1 MSMYYVFVKIVYM
14 KIIKFYVFF
23 TLMTVSYSITAL
35 DLKTLVIGILS
46 LDQVPKTD
54 SYRYSVTNKLSAPVG
69 FEYCLDHGVVPT
81 IFATNRVAFE
91 VKCDEKQDNCFSN
104 LKIDFFERL
113 SRCFST
119 AIEPGKTLQ
128 VYTLACPIVKMTAQK
143 LHPELPVLRYPWCMQ
158 CYDRQSS
165 SIESKT
171 QELLKYRTF
180 KISDDNNINGTL
192 SRNFYQ
198 TNKKQ
203 KSKIEDQ
210 KKDL

>member
-1 MSMYYVFVKIVYM
+1 MYYVFVKIVYM
-14 KIIKFYVFF
+14 KIIKFCVFF

-35 DLKTLVIGILS
+35 DWKTLVIGILS
-46 LDQVPKTD
+46 LHQVPKTH
-54 SYRYSVTNKLSAPVG
+54 SHTYSVTNKLSAPVG

-91 VKCDEKQDNCFSN
+91 SKCDEKQENCSLNF
-104 LKIDFFERL
+104 KIAFFESL

-119 AIEPGKTLQ
+119 AIESGKTLQ

-143 LHPELPVLRYPWCMQ
+143 LHPELPVFRYPWCMQ

-165 SIESKT
+165 PIEST
-171 QELLKYRTF
+171 TPELLQYRTF

-192 SRNFYQ
+192 SRNFDKI
-198 TNKKQ
+198 NKKQ